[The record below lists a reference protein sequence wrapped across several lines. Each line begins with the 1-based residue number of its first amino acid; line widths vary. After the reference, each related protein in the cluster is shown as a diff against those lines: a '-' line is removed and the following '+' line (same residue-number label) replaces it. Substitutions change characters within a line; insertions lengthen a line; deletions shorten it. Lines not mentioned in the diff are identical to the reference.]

1 MSIVTKDIR
10 KEISERTTIKAII
23 TSYVCYGLITFFLY
37 NLLKSSIS
45 SALISSINNNLPILG
60 YVVPTMFGIITL
72 CIIHLLCRFSTFDV
86 FKNCKMDTDKTDY
99 VMKNLKI
106 FFVIVILAS
115 IFYSFTSLFISV
127 NLDSQSVQMSTMEY
141 SKIFS
146 PEHSKLLIDEMI
158 NDFNKFRDYAFKD
171 AFISEIF
178 FIIGFISLSSF
189 QRKMIET
196 YNGKAP
202 KHIAK
207 RAIDS
212 KLNTPQVEA
221 K

>member
-1 MSIVTKDIR
+1 MSTST
-10 KEISERTTIKAII
+10 KEISGRTAIKAII

-45 SALISSINNNLPILG
+45 SALISNINNNLSVLA

-72 CIIHLLCRFSTFDV
+72 CLIHILCRFSTIDV
-86 FKNCKMDTDKTDY
+86 FKKCTMDISKTDY

-106 FFVIVILAS
+106 FFVIVILVS

-127 NLDSQSVQMSTMEY
+127 NLDSQSVQISTMEY
-141 SKIFS
+141 TKIFS
-146 PEHSKLLIDEMI
+146 PEHSKLLVDEMV
-158 NDFNKFRDYAFKD
+158 NNFNKFRDYAFKD
-171 AFISEIF
+171 AFISEVF
-178 FIIGFISLSSF
+178 FIVGFISLSSF

-202 KHIAK
+202 KHLANKIEKVASSSNDK
-207 RAIDS
+207 KA
-212 KLNTPQVEA
+212 EA

>member
-1 MSIVTKDIR
+1 MSTST
-10 KEISERTTIKAII
+10 KEISGRTAIKAII

-45 SALISSINNNLPILG
+45 SALISNINNNLSVLA

-72 CIIHLLCRFSTFDV
+72 CLIHILCRFST
-86 FKNCKMDTDKTDY
+86 MDISKTDY

-106 FFVIVILAS
+106 FFIIVILVS

-127 NLDSQSVQMSTMEY
+127 NLDSQSVQISTMEY
-141 SKIFS
+141 TKIFS
-146 PEHSKLLIDEMI
+146 PEHSKLLVDEMV
-158 NDFNKFRDYAFKD
+158 NNFNKFRDYAFKD
-171 AFISEIF
+171 AFISEVF
-178 FIIGFISLSSF
+178 FIVGFISLSSF

-202 KHIAK
+202 KHLANKIEKVASSSNDK
-207 RAIDS
+207 KA
-212 KLNTPQVEA
+212 EA